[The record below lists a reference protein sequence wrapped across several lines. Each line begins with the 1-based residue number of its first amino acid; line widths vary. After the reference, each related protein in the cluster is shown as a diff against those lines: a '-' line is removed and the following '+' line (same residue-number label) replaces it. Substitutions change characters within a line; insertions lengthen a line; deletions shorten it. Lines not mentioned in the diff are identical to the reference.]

1 MVEYHVSLGRSLQL
15 RYRMRLSCLT
25 SPWASIAPIP
35 LAAVST
41 WTKNIFVKSGLCRTG
56 GSHRCC
62 FSCVKARLQSSVQ
75 STGFLTVL
83 VRVNVMLEKCG
94 MKYLY
99 HPTSPR
105 KDRTAFLV

>member
-1 MVEYHVSLGRSLQL
+1 
-15 RYRMRLSCLT
+15 MRLSCLT

-75 STGFLTVL
+75 STGFLTCFGEGQRYAGEVWYE
-83 VRVNVMLEKCG
+83 VPVPPN
-94 MKYLY
+94 
-99 HPTSPR
+99 
-105 KDRTAFLV
+105 